1 MSFDIEKVNN
11 LLQQDGFTNKLKRDL
26 SNEGIVKTF
35 GDVGV
40 SITTEDAQ
48 DFKKRAMQ
56 YYNKYSKEHN
66 GPVEELSDNQ
76 LNVSGGKISVEKG
89 VHDVFKGA
97 GTVIRSTAK
106 GVGTVMGSTARG
118 VGTVVGGVA
127 KGVADAAVGTGKGVG
142 RSIWGIVQIPGS
154 LAIDIG
160 KGIYDGIRDGITGRK
175 N

>member
-26 SNEGIVKTF
+26 SDEGIVKTF

-40 SITTEDAQ
+40 SITTGDAQ
-48 DFKKRAMQ
+48 DFKDHAMQ
-56 YYNKYSKEHN
+56 YYHEYSKKHYN
-66 GPVEELSDNQ
+66 GPVEKLSDNQ

-97 GTVIRSTAK
+97 GTVI
-106 GVGTVMGSTARG
+106 GSTARG

-127 KGVADAAVGTGKGVG
+127 KGVADAAVGTGKGVS
-142 RSIWGIVQIPGS
+142 RSIWGIVQIPGG

-175 N
+175 K